1 MMFIFFGCNNG
12 TKNIAPNKEAASTD
26 SLINNADA
34 YADSAN
40 REGASLIAANDCLTC
55 HRLNEKSVGPSY
67 VEIAEKYHY
76 NQGNIENLI
85 HSIINGSVGIWGN
98 EKKMTPHPN
107 LTFNDAEKM
116 VKYILTLKDTASAK

>member
-12 TKNIAPNKEAASTD
+12 TKSIAPNKEAASTD

-55 HRLNEKSVGPSY
+55 HQINEKSVGPSY
-67 VEIAEKYHY
+67 MEIAAKYHY

-85 HSIINGSVGIWGN
+85 HSVINGSVGIWGN

>member
-1 MMFIFFGCNNG
+1 MMFIFLGCNNG

-55 HRLNEKSVGPSY
+55 HQINEKSVGPSY

>member
-1 MMFIFFGCNNG
+1 MFIFLGCNNG

-40 REGASLIAANDCLTC
+40 REAASIIAANDCLTC
-55 HRLNEKSVGPSY
+55 HRINEKSVGPSY
-67 VEIAEKYHY
+67 MEIAAKYHY

>member
-1 MMFIFFGCNNG
+1 MMFIFLGCNNG

-40 REGASLIAANDCLTC
+40 REAASIIAANDCLTC
-55 HRLNEKSVGPSY
+55 HRINEKSVGPSY
-67 VEIAEKYHY
+67 MEIAAKYHY

>member
-1 MMFIFFGCNNG
+1 MFIFFSCNNG

-55 HRLNEKSVGPSY
+55 HQINEKSVGPSY

>member
-1 MMFIFFGCNNG
+1 MFIFFGCNNG

-40 REGASLIAANDCLTC
+40 RKGASLIAANDCLTC
-55 HRLNEKSVGPSY
+55 HQINEKSVGPSY